1 MSATIFLFLGGLVA
15 FGFLTLVWQRRQMPV
30 LLRAILIIA
39 AAAIVIFV
47 AWTLIMVL
55 NAGPAVPK

>member
-1 MSATIFLFLGGLVA
+1 MSGTFFLFLGGLVA
-15 FGFLTLVWQRRQMPV
+15 LAFLVLIWRRRKMPM

-47 AWTLIMVL
+47 GWTLFAV
-55 NAGPAVPK
+55 ASGPALPK

>member
-30 LLRAILIIA
+30 LLRTILIIA
-39 AAAIVIFV
+39 AVAIVIHV

>member
-47 AWTLIMVL
+47 AWTLVMVL
-55 NAGPAVPK
+55 NAGPGVPK